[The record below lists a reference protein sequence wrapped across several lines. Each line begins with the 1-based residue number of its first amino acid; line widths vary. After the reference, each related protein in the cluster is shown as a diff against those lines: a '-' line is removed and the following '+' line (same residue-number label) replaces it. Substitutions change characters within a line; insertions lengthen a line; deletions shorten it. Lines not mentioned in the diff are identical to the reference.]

1 MGTAALITA
10 LLPLIQNLTPVLI
23 AALQHVRKQ
32 KDKTT
37 LQIIEDAG
45 IILQDN
51 ERKLLE
57 DLIRLRAI

>member
-10 LLPLIQNLTPVLI
+10 LLPLVSNLTPVLI
-23 AALQHVRKQ
+23 AALQHVRSQ

-37 LQIIEDAG
+37 LQIIEEAG
-45 IILQDN
+45 IILQEN

-57 DLIRLRAI
+57 DLIRLGAV